1 MMGEIGMMRETEM
14 TRETRMTADGFSV
27 WGQSAALAR
36 YSNMKE
42 VTGCSKRKRTRP
54 IWRVR
59 KIRC

>member
-1 MMGEIGMMRETEM
+1 MMRETEM
-14 TRETRMTADGFSV
+14 TRETGMTADGFSV

-42 VTGCSKRKRTRP
+42 VTGCSKHNPPRQ

-59 KIRC
+59 KIRY

>member
-1 MMGEIGMMRETEM
+1 M
-14 TRETRMTADGFSV
+14 TRETRMTADGFSA

-36 YSNMKE
+36 YSNMKD